1 MMLTKNCYK
10 LACRNM
16 SLHEANFGVST
27 LVIKGLSRIDVNQR
41 QIDHQYLLN

>member
-1 MMLTKNCYK
+1 
-10 LACRNM
+10 M

-41 QIDHQYLLN
+41 QLDHQYLLN

>member
-10 LACRNM
+10 WTYSNM
-16 SLHEANFGVST
+16 SLREAIFGVST